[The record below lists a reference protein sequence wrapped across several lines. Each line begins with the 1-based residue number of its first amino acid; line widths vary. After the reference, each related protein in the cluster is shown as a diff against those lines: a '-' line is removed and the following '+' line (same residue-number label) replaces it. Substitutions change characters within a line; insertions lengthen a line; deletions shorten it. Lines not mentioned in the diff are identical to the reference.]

1 MGMRFCILKER
12 KVKKHNDNRSSKQC
26 RSPRIRCRDNP
37 TPYPQRNVELADQ
50 LNEQLGVNMWQ
61 RQAMEVGSMR
71 GWDVP
76 GADPAKYQED
86 YGHQMGGMTLG

>member
-1 MGMRFCILKER
+1 M
-12 KVKKHNDNRSSKQC
+12 
-26 RSPRIRCRDNP
+26 
-37 TPYPQRNVELADQ
+37 ELADQ

-61 RQAMEVGSMR
+61 RQAMEVGSMH